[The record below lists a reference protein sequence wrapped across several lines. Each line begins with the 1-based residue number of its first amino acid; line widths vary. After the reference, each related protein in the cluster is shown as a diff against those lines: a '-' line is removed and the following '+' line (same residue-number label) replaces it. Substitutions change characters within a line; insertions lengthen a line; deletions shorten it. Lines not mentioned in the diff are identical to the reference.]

1 MAARDMPPGGSEFRM
16 FWRRVFFLL
25 TRAERA
31 EIRALSTHVLRVLE
45 KEAVEGPRGDTEH
58 LRDWVAY
65 RFAVPL
71 EEHLRQASF
80 NARVRTVINLVVIA
94 GGFATSG
101 IAVASGS
108 GQPGS
113 ALSWIVFAI
122 GLLVA
127 LAGGISQTFRPGQR
141 ASARKAFGEQ
151 LRREGWALVN
161 EHGDYQTAKRDPE
174 QSRFELFDQRVSEI
188 HLRATELVV
197 VEEPEAGG
205 ATE

>member
-1 MAARDMPPGGSEFRM
+1 MATREALPGGSEFRM

-31 EIRALSTHVLRVLE
+31 EVGALSAHVLRVLE
-45 KEAVEGPRGDTEH
+45 NEAVQEPRGDTEH
-58 LRDWVAY
+58 LRDWVTY

-71 EEHLRQASF
+71 EENLREASF

-101 IAVASGS
+101 IAVAAGS
-108 GQPGS
+108 GEPGS

-161 EHGDYQTAKRDPE
+161 EHGDYQTAKRDPQ

-188 HLRATELVV
+188 HLKATELVG
-197 VEEPEAGG
+197 VEGPEAGG